1 MGFDF
6 TGIKANLEGIK
17 KYLNANGVN
26 LSANESKQLE
36 SIFTQT
42 DIDKNL
48 HANCESDKGNNL
60 IDHSEVPFFINL
72 LETKLP
78 NIAEKTASFFVDL
91 NDSVNEGFQKLLDE
105 GERHIKKLEKKALEA
120 QPDAIKSTKPNY
132 IPEKKKSNKAIIAKA
147 SVSAKVTNN
156 KMNYSRSDIL
166 EIAVDQAIKRMPE
179 LKHINPASKRIDIAK
194 RKYPQAYNKALK
206 KANTVTD
213 MVIKNCKK
221 YDVSDLTPVIMTMLG
236 VETGGFNFSSRVM
249 TNPKSQFKGVMQTNL
264 DAIKALY
271 NDNKSRDVKFVKELK
286 SKYKTPA
293 ALYTAIQSDVELG
306 LQVGILFLKTK
317 IRGAG
322 GNVARG
328 VKSYCGDQYKYDYPL
343 EVPSTVTL

>member
-1 MGFDF
+1 MRFDF
-6 TGIKANLEGIK
+6 TGIKTNLEGINK
-17 KYLNANGVN
+17 YLESNGIKLSDDESQQLVSIFNKVDTSIYKEGEQGYNDGKLDLAEENEFKKQIASLLPKIADKTNAFFSGIRDKYLNSVAKKYMEAKTDATRVD
-26 LSANESKQLE
+26 ES
-36 SIFTQT
+36 
-42 DIDKNL
+42 
-48 HANCESDKGNNL
+48 
-60 IDHSEVPFFINL
+60 
-72 LETKLP
+72 
-78 NIAEKTASFFVDL
+78 NIATVEKVY
-91 NDSVNEGFQKLLDE
+91 V
-105 GERHIKKLEKKALEA
+105 
-120 QPDAIKSTKPNY
+120 ST
-132 IPEKKKSNKAIIAKA
+132 
-147 SVSAKVTNN
+147 KVTNN

-194 RKYPQAYNKALK
+194 RKYPQAYNKALN

-213 MVIKNCKK
+213 MVIKNCNK

-249 TNPKSQFKGVMQTNL
+249 KNPKSQFKGVMQTNL
-264 DAIKALY
+264 DAINALY

-286 SKYKTPA
+286 SKYKTPS

-328 VKSYCGDQYKYDYPL
+328 VKSYCGNQYKYDYSL
-343 EVPSTVTL
+343 KTPSTVTV